1 MVGYEAEA
9 SLDKLIYPHL
19 AWIWK
24 AKSAHYCHLSGFL
37 QQKLY
42 MNHDHVALSPFPLKI
57 LFNLFPPIALCK
69 APTPNISSQPS
80 THD

>member
-42 MNHDHVALSPFPLKI
+42 MNHDHVALPPFPFENPLQ
-57 LFNLFPPIALCK
+57 FFSFHCSVQ
-69 APTPNISSQPS
+69 SSYS
-80 THD
+80 